1 VTTPLPT
8 SGFDPTKFSTTI
20 RPQDDLYQYVNG
32 RWIEETPMPE
42 DKARYGT
49 FDVLN
54 DMSEEAIREILEES
68 RTAPE
73 GSEARKVG
81 DLYSS
86 STKKPSTPAAHDHSS
101 TDSRRSSRSPRSMNC
116 WR

>member
-8 SGFDPTKFSTTI
+8 SGVDPTKFSTTI

-86 STKKPSTPAAHDHSS
+86 FLDEEAINARGARPLAGRVGHHDQ
-101 TDSRRSSRSPRSMNC
+101 
-116 WR
+116 